1 MDMGPAL
8 VLSITAFL
16 AIDAYFDIRKLR
28 KEQKNL
34 KENQKFFLDK
44 IARLT
49 TDIEC
54 LQASY
59 VDLSVDTA
67 APQPKTENVSS
78 VKPNVLSRSARRR
91 IARRKQRQELKQSAM
106 LNNDTVNPN
115 QE

>member
-1 MDMGPAL
+1 MDTGPML
-8 VLSITAFL
+8 VLFVTAFL

-28 KEQKNL
+28 KEQKDV
-34 KENQKFFLDK
+34 KANQKFLLDK
-44 IARLT
+44 IAFLT

-54 LQASY
+54 LKATY
-59 VDLSVDTA
+59 VDLSLDTA

-91 IARRKQRQELKQSAM
+91 IARRKQRQALKQSAT
-106 LNNDTVNPN
+106 LNNESAVYN